1 METIKVSVDVNI
13 NFSESAKAFLSGL
26 FGQQPKPAAQ
36 PIPTQSTQSKP
47 AAQPVPTQSAQPA
60 KTQVSAKPV
69 ASAPAAPA
77 PSTPASSAI
86 KIDQV
91 RKALAEKVND
101 HRAAIKAKL
110 EELGAPS
117 VTKLDSTKYEEMY
130 NFLTQL

>member
-1 METIKVSVDVNI
+1 METIKVSVDVDI

-26 FGQQPKPAAQ
+26 FGQQPKCNTEVTKVEQ
-36 PIPTQSTQSKP
+36 PKP
-47 AAQPVPTQSAQPA
+47 AAQPVPTQSAQSANTQEPA
-60 KTQVSAKPV
+60 KPA
-69 ASAPAAPA
+69 ASAPAAHA

-117 VTKLDSTKYEEMY
+117 VTKLDPAKYDEMY

>member
-13 NFSESAKAFLSGL
+13 DFSENAKAFLSGL
-26 FGQQPKPAAQ
+26 FGQQPKCN
-36 PIPTQSTQSKP
+36 TQVAKP
-47 AAQPVPTQSAQPA
+47 AEPVQHVPTHSAQPA
-60 KTQVSAKPV
+60 STQPVAKP
-69 ASAPAAPA
+69 AQSAPAAPTTSTTA
-77 PSTPASSAI
+77 PSAI

-117 VTKLDSTKYEEMY
+117 VTKLDQAKYEEMY
-130 NFLTQL
+130 NFLIQL

>member
-13 NFSESAKAFLSGL
+13 NFSESIKTFLSGL
-26 FGQQPKPAAQ
+26 FGQQPKCNTEVTKVEQ
-36 PIPTQSTQSKP
+36 PKP
-47 AAQPVPTQSAQPA
+47 AAKPVPTQSAQSA
-60 KTQVSAKPV
+60 KTQELAKPA
-69 ASAPAAPA
+69 ASVPAAHA
-77 PSTPASSAI
+77 TSTPASSAI

-117 VTKLDSTKYEEMY
+117 VTKLDPAKYEEMY

>member
-13 NFSESAKAFLSGL
+13 DFSENAKAFLSSL
-26 FGQQPKPAAQ
+26 FGQQPKCNTQVTKQVESAQ
-36 PIPTQSTQSKP
+36 HAI
-47 AAQPVPTQSAQPA
+47 TQSAQPTNA
-60 KTQVSAKPV
+60 QPVAKP
-69 ASAPAAPA
+69 AQPAPAAPTTSTTA
-77 PSTPASSAI
+77 PSAI

-117 VTKLDSTKYEEMY
+117 VTKLDQAKYEEMY
-130 NFLTQL
+130 NFLIQL

>member
-13 NFSESAKAFLSGL
+13 DFSENAKAFLSGL
-26 FGQQPKPAAQ
+26 FGQQPKCN
-36 PIPTQSTQSKP
+36 TQVAKP
-47 AAQPVPTQSAQPA
+47 AEPAQHAITQSAQPA
-60 KTQVSAKPV
+60 SAQPVAKPV
-69 ASAPAAPA
+69 QSAPAAHTTSTTA
-77 PSTPASSAI
+77 PSAI

-117 VTKLDSTKYEEMY
+117 VTKLDQAKYEEMY
-130 NFLTQL
+130 NFLIQL

>member
-1 METIKVSVDVNI
+1 METIKISVDVNI
-13 NFSESAKAFLSGL
+13 NFSENVQAFLKGL
-26 FGQQPKPAAQ
+26 FGQQPKCNVEVASVE
-36 PIPTQSTQSKP
+36 PTKP
-47 AAQPVPTQSAQPA
+47 ATQQVPTQSAESA
-60 KTQVSAKPV
+60 KTQEPAGNVP
-69 ASAPAAPA
+69 SAPAAPA

-117 VTKLDSTKYEEMY
+117 VTKLDPAKYEEMY

>member
-26 FGQQPKPAAQ
+26 FGQQPKCNTEVTNVEQ
-36 PIPTQSTQSKP
+36 PKFVT
-47 AAQPVPTQSAQPA
+47 QPVPTQNAQPV
-60 KTQVSAKPV
+60 KTQEFAKPV
-69 ASAPAAPA
+69 VSAPAAPA
-77 PSTPASSAI
+77 HSVPTSSAI

-117 VTKLDSTKYEEMY
+117 VTKLDPAKYEDMY